1 MNRIHLRIRRQT
13 GFAYI
18 AAVVLLV
25 VVAGLAVALLRLT
38 ATQQATVN
46 QALLGARASLAA
58 RGGVEWAFNV
68 LGTQC
73 QPAPTS
79 TTLTQFQAESGF
91 QVTITCSY
99 STYFEGERI
108 RLPGPG
114 GDPEQVAD
122 PLAKRIYRISAV
134 ACNGGG
140 ASCPEQGAAAAAAD
154 YVERA
159 RVATVCVVM
168 DPSNTLIPCET

>member
-1 MNRIHLRIRRQT
+1 MNRSRRQA

-25 VVAGLAVALLRLT
+25 VVAGLAVALLRLSS
-38 ATQQATVN
+38 TQQATVN

-58 RGGVEWAFNV
+58 RGGIEWAFHV
-68 LGTQC
+68 LNTRC
-73 QPAPTS
+73 QQAPAAPVPVD
-79 TTLTQFQAESGF
+79 LTEFQAESGF
-91 QVTITCSY
+91 HVTVTCSY
-99 STYFEGERI
+99 TTYFEGERI
-108 RLPGPG
+108 RIPGPG

-134 ACNGGG
+134 ACNGAGSRCPDQNSAAG
-140 ASCPEQGAAAAAAD
+140 AS

-168 DPSNTLIPCET
+168 GPSNNLIPCEI

>member
-1 MNRIHLRIRRQT
+1 MTRIRRQA

-46 QALLGARASLAA
+46 GALLGAKASLAA
-58 RGGVEWAFNV
+58 RGGVEWAFRV
-68 LGTQC
+68 LDTQC
-73 QPAPTS
+73 QPTPTS
-79 TTLTQFQAESGF
+79 VNLTQFQAESGF
-91 QVTITCSY
+91 LVTVTCSY

-114 GDPEQVAD
+114 GEPEQVAD

-134 ACNGGG
+134 ACNG
-140 ASCPEQGAAAAAAD
+140 ASSSCPDQTGAAAAAN

-159 RVATVCVVM
+159 RVATACVVM
-168 DPSNTLIPCET
+168 DPSNNLIPCEN